1 MRSITA
7 RHVLPLLSM
16 VLAACAEMGPLNQ
29 NLKAKDSAGC
39 NQLSEMANDRNLADP
54 AQLKL
59 IKEGKEHYRRGE
71 YGLAENKFRK
81 ATEDTGF
88 GAASLSRVA
97 TLEAWYGLAASYD
110 QLRRFDLADPV
121 YAHIRKT
128 YGESVTYYNNY
139 GYSLELRGDD
149 AAARAEFEKAMRLA
163 PNCQITRNNLDTLN
177 GN

>member
-1 MRSITA
+1 MGRITG
-7 RHVLPLLSM
+7 RHVLGLLSLL
-16 VLAACAEMGPLNQ
+16 LAGCAEMPALNQ
-29 NLKAKDSAGC
+29 SVTAKELSGC
-39 NQLSEMANDRNLADP
+39 NQLSDMPNDRDLADP

-59 IKEGKEHYRRGE
+59 IKEGKEHYRRGQ
-71 YGLAENKFRK
+71 YGLAENSFRK
-81 ATEDTGF
+81 ATEDTAF
-88 GAASLSRVA
+88 GAAGASRVA

-110 QLRRFDLADPV
+110 QLRRFDLADPI
-121 YAHIRKT
+121 YAHIKKT

-163 PNCQITRNNLDTLN
+163 PGCQITRNNLDTLN